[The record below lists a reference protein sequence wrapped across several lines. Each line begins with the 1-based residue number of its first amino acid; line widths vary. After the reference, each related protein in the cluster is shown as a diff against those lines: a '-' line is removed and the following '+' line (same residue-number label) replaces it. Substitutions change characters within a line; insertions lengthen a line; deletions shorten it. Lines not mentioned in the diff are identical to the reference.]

1 MIGKMTTAAC
11 LALTLAGAAQAGVI
25 GAGGFSAPTV
35 IDFENAVAG
44 PIDSQYAALGVSF
57 VNFNLDLFAT
67 SPAPPSRVALKY
79 VDGSPNIDGSI
90 LFSSVITRL
99 GADASTNPED
109 DTFIDAYLGN
119 TLVGSA
125 FFDTGGDGDD
135 GSFIGVE
142 FLSGFDRVVFRT
154 LPVVNG
160 ALALDNLR
168 FENVVPPTPVPEPG
182 SLTLALAGSA
192 LLGLVLARRR
202 AR

>member
-1 MIGKMTTAAC
+1 MIGKMTTAAG

-44 PIDSQYAALGVSF
+44 PIDSQYAALGVRF
-57 VNFNLDLFAT
+57 VNFNLDVFAT

-90 LFSSVITRL
+90 LFSSAITRL
-99 GADASTNPED
+99 GADVSTNPED

-125 FFDTGGDGDD
+125 LFDTGGDGDD

-182 SLTLALAGSA
+182 SLALAGSA

-202 AR
+202 R